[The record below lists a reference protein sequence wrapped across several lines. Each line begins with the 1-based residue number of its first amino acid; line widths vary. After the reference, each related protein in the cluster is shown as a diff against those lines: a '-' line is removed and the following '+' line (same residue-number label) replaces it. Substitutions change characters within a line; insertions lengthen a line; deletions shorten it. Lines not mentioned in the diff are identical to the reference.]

1 MKSAPRLLLA
11 GLLLAPYAPM
21 AADQAPVDEVVVEA
35 TRATLVKLAKEVR
48 LAEVRFYERY
58 NQLNTVRDYAV
69 NCSEEA
75 TTGTRFTLGYCRPVF
90 QSKSTGTEGQSF
102 AQIVGQVGATGTPSA
117 PASMTIAAAR
127 PGFQKNM
134 IEVTRKNPD
143 LTQLLNEYG
152 ERLKQY
158 EDVYRKVN
166 GAPPPGDPKH

>member
-1 MKSAPRLLLA
+1 
-11 GLLLAPYAPM
+11 M
-21 AADQAPVDEVVVEA
+21 AADHAPVDEVVVEA

-90 QSKSTGTEGQSF
+90 QSKSTGAEGQSF